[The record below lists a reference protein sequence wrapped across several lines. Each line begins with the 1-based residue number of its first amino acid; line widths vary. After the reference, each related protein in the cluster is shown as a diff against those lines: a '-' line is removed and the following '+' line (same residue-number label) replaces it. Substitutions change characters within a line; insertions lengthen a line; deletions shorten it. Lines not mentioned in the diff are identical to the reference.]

1 MSVKPT
7 DVLFYA
13 GGACLERFGTLVWR
27 RSLAEDAPP
36 VFTRAGAVGAFVD
49 KDGRL
54 RTASADRP
62 RVEWREG
69 VPYMLLERS
78 GGNLVPS
85 LDVSTWTDNGTPV
98 VTGGQA
104 DPFGGTGAYLV
115 EDDDGA
121 ANDFKRSTVFTFA
134 STGGKN
140 ASIYIKEPATPGLST
155 IKLRDTTAS
164 ADIWSFTVSGW
175 TAGVPTLSA
184 VVGSFTR
191 IIPAAN
197 GWHEIHIRSGTA
209 TSGNDHRIEI
219 APAGYTAANT
229 GQILVYWPQ
238 QETSD
243 FNSSLMPAASTRGA
257 ENWSH
262 PIAFGPQ
269 ALTGYVDFLEGF
281 PPSTAQQNSADKRVL
296 QIGSTTGG
304 RLVVSRSSTDPRYDV
319 SLSGNTAA
327 QTTATVAYRDRVR
340 LAWWLYNDGSYQ
352 IAHRVGAGEWTTGTR
367 SAAFGLPSA
376 WSADTLALN
385 SIGSAGY
392 SIGWYHAVKIAAGT
406 HTPDSMEA
414 VFP

>member
-1 MSVKPT
+1 MSRPRL
-7 DVLFYA
+7 LFHA
-13 GGACLERFGTLVWR
+13 GGECLERYGSLVR
-27 RSLAEDAPP
+27 ATSVAESSGYT
-36 VFTRAGAVGAFVD
+36 FTRTGTASMISPTGLISAGANI
-49 KDGRL
+49 
-54 RTASADRP
+54 P
-62 RVEWREG
+62 RIEWRDG

-78 GGNLVPS
+78 GGNVVPS
-85 LDVSTWTDNGTPV
+85 LDVSAWDDNGTPV

-140 ASIYIKEPATPGLST
+140 ASIFIKEPPTPGLSI

-175 TAGVPTLSA
+175 TAGVPTLGS

-191 IIPAAN
+191 IIPAAD
-197 GWHEIHIRSGTA
+197 GWYEIQIRSLTA
-209 TSGNDHRIEI
+209 TAGNDHRIEI
-219 APAGYTAANT
+219 APAGYTASNT

-243 FNSSLMPAASTRGA
+243 FSSSLMPAASTRGSD
-257 ENWSH
+257 NWST
-262 PIAFGPQ
+262 PIGFGPQ

-281 PPSTAQQNSADKRVL
+281 PPSTAEQNSLAKRVL

-304 RLVVSRSSTDPRYDV
+304 WLAVSRSSSTARYNV
-319 SLSGNTAA
+319 SLSGSTAA
-327 QTTATVAYRDRVR
+327 QTSATVAYRDRVR
-340 LAWWLYNDGSYQ
+340 LAWWLYDDGSYQ
-352 IAHRVGAGEWTTGTR
+352 IANRVNSGAWTTGTR
-367 SAAFGLPSA
+367 SAASTMPTA
-376 WSADTLALN
+376 WSANTLSLN

-392 SIGWYHAVKIAAGT
+392 SIGWYHSVKIAAGT
-406 HTPDSMEA
+406 YTPDEMESA
-414 VFP
+414 